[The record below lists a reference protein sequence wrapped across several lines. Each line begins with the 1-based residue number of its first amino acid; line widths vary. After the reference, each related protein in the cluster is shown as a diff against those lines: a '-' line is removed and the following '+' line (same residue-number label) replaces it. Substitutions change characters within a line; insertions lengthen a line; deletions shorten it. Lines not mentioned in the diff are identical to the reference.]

1 MTFYGETYP
10 EVPNVDPFEPDAPTV
25 QRTWQPVDLGDALSG
40 AWQAPE
46 ATVGHRE
53 DGVGLFYRGKA
64 HTVSGE
70 SESLKT
76 WLALSAIQ
84 YEITTNGQHAVFVD
98 FEDDVGPLV
107 GRLLGMDTA
116 TEAIRERFHYVRPEA
131 PLTEAGGRADL
142 EALLGDTRP
151 SLVVIDGVT
160 EGMTLHGLNP
170 LDNRDA
176 AAFGRMLPRTITRA
190 GAAAVSLDHVTKS
203 AEGRGRYSLGA
214 VHKLNG
220 LDGAA
225 YVLDNRKPAGVGMVG
240 RSTVLISKDR
250 PGQLRKHALPS
261 SGGMHWFGDLILD
274 SSLEGFTDVSVRA
287 PEKQEGATEARP
299 TVLMG
304 RICQALADQGKPLS
318 QRQLITLVGGKRD
331 YVIRALTFLTI
342 DGYVTEKTPHELIK
356 PFVEGG
362 QE

>member
-1 MTFYGETYP
+1 MSFESVDANTYG
-10 EVPNVDPFEPDAPTV
+10 DPFGAETP
-25 QRTWQPVDLGDALSG
+25 RTWLPVDLTEALSG

-46 ATVGHRE
+46 ATVGRRG

-64 HTVSGE
+64 HTISGE

-84 YEITTNGQHAVFVD
+84 HEITEAGEHAVFVD

-107 GRLLGMDTA
+107 GRLQGMDTPA
-116 TEAIRERFHYVRPEA
+116 DAIRERFHYVRPEA
-131 PLTEAGGRADL
+131 PLTEVGGRADL
-142 EALLGDTRP
+142 ESLLMDTRP

-203 AEGRGRYSLGA
+203 TEGRGRYSLGA

-250 PGQLRKHALPS
+250 PGQLRKHALPA
-261 SGGMHWFGDLILD
+261 SGGLHWFGDLVLD
-274 SSLEGFTDVSVRA
+274 STIEGFADVSVFA
-287 PEKQEGATEARP
+287 PERDAGASEARP
-299 TVLMG
+299 TVLMR
-304 RICQALADQGKPLS
+304 RITDVLAEKGKPLS
-318 QRQLITLVGGKRD
+318 QRQIIALVGGKRD
-331 YVIRALTFLTI
+331 YVIKALTLLTI
-342 DGYVTEKTPHELIK
+342 DGYVTDKTPHELIK
-356 PFVEGG
+356 PFTEGG